1 MKYYKQT
8 ENRTLH
14 ILMEVLEEEAK
25 KNPLWT
31 LQGLFALCRDVS
43 LLDDVPE
50 NADYFDCLLYTSP
63 SPRDA

>member
-25 KNPLWT
+25 KIPC
-31 LQGLFALCRDVS
+31 G
-43 LLDDVPE
+43 P
-50 NADYFDCLLYTSP
+50 YKDCLLS
-63 SPRDA
+63 AGMFLC